1 MNRPTTN
8 ACPPAWLVPFLPP
21 AQALELDGPSPRSR
35 AVLYTLVALVLVSVL
50 WSALAQIDKMVI
62 GRGRIVVP
70 TRNLVVQPLETGVL
84 RSIDVHIGQ
93 KVAKGTVLATLD
105 STFATADAN
114 ALTSRS
120 QALGWQ
126 VQRLNA
132 EAHSDRAA
140 FRASAPG
147 DGPEVQLQRQLL
159 DERRAMYAAKVLQYE
174 ETIRRIQA
182 SQETN
187 RQDQEVLAR
196 RLKALQQ
203 LEDMHRELADERYIA
218 PAQKLSMEERRIDVE
233 REHRQAVNRAQELGR
248 ELASTRAELLAFQKT
263 YRQDAMEQLTS
274 VTQQRRETEE
284 QLAKAQLRAR
294 LVTLTAPEDAIVLA
308 IENRSI
314 GSVMKEAEPLFSL
327 VPQNQTLEAEVEVT
341 PSEIA
346 DVRVGDTVRLKL
358 DAYPFQKHG
367 AAKGRITSLT
377 PDALTRQGAMGESI
391 SYYVARV
398 AFTDVKL
405 AQLPAAPTLLPGMTL
420 SGEVVTGQ
428 RSVLSF
434 FTYPILRV
442 MDESLRER

>member
-1 MNRPTTN
+1 MSSPST
-8 ACPPAWLVPFLPP
+8 PPAWLVPFLPP
-21 AQALELDGPSPRSR
+21 AQALELEGPSPRSR

-105 STFATADAN
+105 PTFATADAN

-147 DGPEVQLQRQLL
+147 DGPEAQLQRQLL

-174 ETIRRIQA
+174 ETIRRLQA

-218 PAQKLSMEERRIDVE
+218 PAQKLSMEERRIEVE
-233 REHRQAVNRAQELGR
+233 RDHRQAVNRAQELGR

-263 YRQDAMEQLTS
+263 FRQDAMEQLTS
-274 VTQQRRETEE
+274 VTQQRRETDE

-327 VPQNQTLEAEVEVT
+327 VPQNQTLEAEVEIT

-367 AAKGRITSLT
+367 AAQGKIIALT

-391 SYYVARV
+391 SYYMARV